1 MRSTLKQLPGLWGV
15 AGILALVL
23 RGAWRLSELA
33 AEGIATRPGPAAWS
47 VAAVW
52 LVAMLYFEGYRGF
65 QRSFSP
71 RAAARARWLNDH
83 PRPVL
88 IVLAP
93 LFCMGLVHAT
103 RRRLITSWILLLGI
117 VGLVAGMGAVPQPWR
132 GLLDAGVAVALIYGA
147 ATVAVLYLRAGSGP
161 SQVALDLPGGYQG
174 ISAPS
179 R

>member
-1 MRSTLKQLPGLWGV
+1 V

-23 RGAWRLSELA
+23 RGAWRLGVLA
-33 AEGIATRPGPAAWS
+33 VEGISRHPGPAAWS
-47 VAAVW
+47 LAAVW
-52 LVAMLYFEGYRGF
+52 MGAMLYFEGYRGF

-83 PRPVL
+83 PRPLL
-88 IVLAP
+88 IALAP

-103 RRRLITSWILLLGI
+103 RRRLITSWVVLGGI
-117 VGLVAGMGAVPQPWR
+117 AGLVVGMRLVPQPWR
-132 GLLDAGVAVALIYGA
+132 GLLDAGVAAALVYGA
-147 ATVAVLYLRAGSGP
+147 GTVVVLYVTAGSRP
-161 SQVALDLPGGYQG
+161 PRVELDLPGGYQG